1 MGLIPMLCGVLFPP
15 AMLGVVVAMGRFEDA
30 MMRDP
35 KNRPPRPARA
45 ARAAAAVG
53 EGPVPPRAP
62 WYRRTLPYAPHRA
75 LATAARRTR

>member
-30 MMRDP
+30 MMREP
-35 KNRPPRPARA
+35 RSRPAHA
-45 ARAAAAVG
+45 ARAAVG
-53 EGPVPPRAP
+53 EGPVPPRSP

-75 LATAARRTR
+75 PATAARRAR